1 MSDFSTIVARV
12 IDSCQKQKQNSG
24 TTHTSS
30 AMVQRHAR
38 HHLRV
43 AKAECSR
50 SWSTPSGGLPSMPI
64 GIRGVYHGVD
74 AGDNLPTP
82 PAQPETT

>member
-1 MSDFSTIVARV
+1 MSTTTVVPCGCCKLIVEPAV
-12 IDSCQKQKQNSG
+12 AFFDTELQAHVCDDC
-24 TTHTSS
+24 
-30 AMVQRHAR
+30 R